1 MRKITIKDIDY
12 LVPVNPAKRKA
23 MVMKNE
29 TCFLKQKRNALQ
41 KF

>member
-1 MRKITIKDIDY
+1 MDY
-12 LVPVNPAKRKA
+12 LNPAKRKA

-29 TCFLKQKRNALQ
+29 TRFLKQKRNALQ

>member
-1 MRKITIKDIDY
+1 MEKSTYTVHKWYI
-12 LVPVNPAKRKA
+12 NPAKRKA

-29 TCFLKQKRNALQ
+29 TRFLKQKRNALQ